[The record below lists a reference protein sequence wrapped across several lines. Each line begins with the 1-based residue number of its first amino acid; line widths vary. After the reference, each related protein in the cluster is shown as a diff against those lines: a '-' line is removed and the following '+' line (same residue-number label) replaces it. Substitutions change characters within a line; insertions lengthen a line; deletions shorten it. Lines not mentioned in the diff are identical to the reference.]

1 MKQRIV
7 LIGPGRLGQA
17 VTALLAEAGH
27 SIRAVI
33 GRDAARALAAA
44 RFAGS
49 RDAATTDTARAAQ
62 GNIVLLAVP
71 DDVLAETAASLRREG
86 RLAEGAVLIHFSGL
100 HPAAILNAG
109 EGPKVRALSLHPLQ
123 TFADAVAG
131 VRNLPGT
138 PFSVEGDEDLLAFGE
153 QLVRDM
159 GGIPF
164 RIRGEQKPLYHAA
177 ACVASNYMVT
187 LAAVAGRILASCG
200 FAEEEAVRLL
210 NPLLQGTVRNLTA
223 LDPPRAL
230 TGPIARGDVGTV
242 ARHLEALAELPEEL
256 REVYRILGRETV
268 NLALR
273 KGSLDE
279 ERAEALRE
287 LLKQPPRSPDV
298 SAC

>member
-27 SIRAVI
+27 SVRAVI

-44 RFAGS
+44 RFVGS
-49 RDAATTDTARAAQ
+49 RDAATTDLARAVQ
-62 GNIVLLAVP
+62 GNVVLLAVP
-71 DDVLAETAASLRREG
+71 DDALAATASGLRREG

-109 EGPKVRALSLHPLQ
+109 EGPQVRALSLHPLQ

-159 GGIPF
+159 GGSPF

-177 ACVASNYMVT
+177 ACVASNYLVT
-187 LAAVAGRILASCG
+187 LADLSGRILAGCG
-200 FAEEEAVRLL
+200 FAEEEAVKLL
-210 NPLLQGTVRNLTA
+210 KPLLQGTIRNLTA

-242 ARHLEALAELPEEL
+242 ARHLEALAELPDNV
-256 REVYRILGRETV
+256 REIYRLLGRETV
-268 NLALR
+268 ELALK
-273 KGSLDE
+273 KGSLDV
-279 ERAEALRE
+279 ERAGALRE
-287 LLKQPPRSPDV
+287 LLKGPPL
-298 SAC
+298 

>member
-1 MKQRIV
+1 M
-7 LIGPGRLGQA
+7 
-17 VTALLAEAGH
+17 
-27 SIRAVI
+27 
-33 GRDAARALAAA
+33 
-44 RFAGS
+44 
-49 RDAATTDTARAAQ
+49 
-62 GNIVLLAVP
+62 
-71 DDVLAETAASLRREG
+71 
-86 RLAEGAVLIHFSGL
+86 LIHFSGL

-153 QLVRDM
+153 QLARDM

-177 ACVASNYMVT
+177 ACVASNYLVT
-187 LAAVAGRILASCG
+187 LAALSGRMLAHCG
-200 FAEEEAVRLL
+200 FAEEEAVKLL
-210 NPLLQGTVRNLTA
+210 NPLLQGTIRNLTA

-242 ARHLEALAELPEEL
+242 AQHLEALAELPEEL
-256 REVYRILGRETV
+256 REIYRILGRETV
-268 NLALR
+268 ALAVK
-273 KGSLDE
+273 KGSLGE

-287 LLKQPPRSPDV
+287 LLK
-298 SAC
+298 

>member
-1 MKQRIV
+1 MLFR
-7 LIGPGRLGQA
+7 
-17 VTALLAEAGH
+17 
-27 SIRAVI
+27 S
-33 GRDAARALAAA
+33 
-44 RFAGS
+44 
-49 RDAATTDTARAAQ
+49 AQ
-62 GNIVLLAVP
+62 GNVVLLAVP
-71 DDVLAETAASLRREG
+71 DDVLAATAASLRREG
-86 RLAEGAVLIHFSGL
+86 RLADGAVLIHFSGL
-100 HPAAILNAG
+100 HSAAILNEG
-109 EGPKVRALSLHPLQ
+109 EGPKIRALSLHPLQ

-159 GGIPF
+159 GGSPF

-187 LAAVAGRILASCG
+187 LAAVAGQILASCG
-200 FAEEEAVRLL
+200 FSEEEAVRLL
-210 NPLLQGTVRNLTA
+210 NPLLQGTIRNLTA

-242 ARHLEALAELPEEL
+242 ARHLEALAELPEGL

-287 LLKQPPRSPDV
+287 LLK
-298 SAC
+298 